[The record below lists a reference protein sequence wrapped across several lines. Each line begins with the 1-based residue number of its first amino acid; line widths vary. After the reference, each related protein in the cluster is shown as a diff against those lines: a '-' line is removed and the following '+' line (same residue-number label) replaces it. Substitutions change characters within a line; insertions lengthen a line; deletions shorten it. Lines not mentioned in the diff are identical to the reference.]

1 LQDILPD
8 DTNGILVVFENA
20 CVNQF
25 TYEINGAN
33 VRYLGAGDHHS
44 PKYDHMA
51 IRKKLHELAHNTE
64 RKSMYTG
71 APLHKE
77 YCPFTI
83 SVYPSKTV
91 ESAHKTKNPVIFTI
105 VAVLI
110 FAFTS
115 LIFYV
120 YDVTVE
126 RRQKK
131 VMQSAVHS
139 SAIVSSLF
147 PSAVRDRLY
156 PTQAPAQAKSKLDSF
171 LPETAKGKLQ
181 NFLGDGKQSTEAHA
195 DTSRFSGSPIA
206 ELYPETTVLFGDISG
221 FTAWSSTR
229 NPTQVFMLLETLYAA
244 FDEIA
249 KQRGVFKVETIGDC
263 YVAVVGLPTPRKSHA
278 ITMTRFA
285 SDCLSKMKE
294 LVMVLEKTLGPV
306 RTKPCWSADELK
318 VSPLTHVHR
327 FISGYCRFSAAHWSE
342 FGTNYRRRPSW

>member
-8 DTNGILVVFENA
+8 GTNGILVVFENA
-20 CVNQF
+20 CANQF

-44 PKYDHMA
+44 DKYNHMA
-51 IRKKLHELAHNTE
+51 IRKKLHELALNSE

-71 APLHKE
+71 APLNPE

-83 SVYPSKTV
+83 VVYPSKTV

-115 LIFYV
+115 LIFYL
-120 YDVTVE
+120 YDLTVE
-126 RRQKK
+126 RRQKT

-156 PTQAPAQAKSKLDSF
+156 PTQAPTQAF
-171 LPETAKGKLQ
+171 PETAKGKLQ
-181 NFLGDGKQSTEAHA
+181 SFLGDGKKSTETNAE
-195 DTSRFSGSPIA
+195 TSRFSGSPIA

-263 YVAVVGLPTPRKSHA
+263 YVAVVGLPMPRKSHA
-278 ITMTRFA
+278 VIMARFA
-285 SDCLSKMKE
+285 NDCLSKMKE
-294 LVMVLEKTLGPV
+294 LTLVLEKTLGPV
-306 RTKPCWSADELK
+306 RTEP
-318 VSPLTHVHR
+318 
-327 FISGYCRFSAAHWSE
+327 
-342 FGTNYRRRPSW
+342 